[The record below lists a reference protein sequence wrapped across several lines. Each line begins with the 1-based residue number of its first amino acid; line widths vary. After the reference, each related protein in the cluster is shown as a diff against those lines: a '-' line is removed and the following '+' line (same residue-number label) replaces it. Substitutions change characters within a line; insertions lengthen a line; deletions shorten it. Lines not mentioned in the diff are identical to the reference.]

1 MLLVCIVLE
10 LLEVVLEVVEVVGV
24 VSVHPQLTGLLYTPY
39 CSEQLHAYL
48 VEQVWG

>member
-1 MLLVCIVLE
+1 MLVVCIVLE
-10 LLEVVLEVVEVVGV
+10 LLEVVEVVGIVSV